1 MDNGIALP
9 FAWGTAVGSEE
20 ALVAT
25 RVVVVGGGY
34 GGSAVARALDEFA
47 DVVLVEPRDTFVH
60 TTAALRAVVDPS
72 WDERVFYPY
81 DHLLTRGRVVRDRA
95 RTVAPGLVRLS
106 SHESIEADHIVL
118 ATGTGY
124 PFPARYLESS
134 AASAQSRLERLRA
147 DMAACQQILVV
158 GAGAVGLELTGEITS
173 AFPDIEVI
181 LVEQEDHILP
191 GDHLPELRQLLLDQL
206 GDRKVRLELG
216 TGLAYLPRS
225 DVGVHDP
232 FTVHTESG
240 TRLSA
245 QMWFRCYGTDAASD
259 HLDARLKVGMHANGT
274 LPVTPHLQLVGHPT
288 VWAVGDVT
296 DVAENK
302 RATAARAH
310 AAVVA
315 ANIRSIIEGDEPRAT
330 YQAAAEL
337 FVLPLGPQGGASQIV
352 DADGTRR
359 VLGPVE
365 TSRIKG
371 ADLFSGAMASFF
383 GVGQD

>member
-1 MDNGIALP
+1 M
-9 FAWGTAVGSEE
+9 
-20 ALVAT
+20 AT

-47 DVVLVEPRDTFVH
+47 DVVLVEPRDSFVH
-60 TTAALRAVVDPS
+60 TTAALRAVVDPT
-72 WDERVFYPY
+72 WNDRVFYRY
-81 DHLLTRGRVVRDRA
+81 DGLLARGRVVRDRA
-95 RTVAPGLVRLS
+95 RSVAPGLVRLS
-106 SHESIEADHIVL
+106 SHESIEADHIVI

-134 AASAQSRLERLRA
+134 AASAKSRLERLRT
-147 DMAACQQILVV
+147 DMAACEQILVV

-181 LVEQEDHILP
+181 LVEKEDTILP
-191 GDHLPELRQLLLDQL
+191 GDHLPELRQVLLDQL
-206 GDRKVRLELG
+206 DERNVRLELG
-216 TGLAYLPRS
+216 TSLAYLPRS
-225 DVGVHDP
+225 DVGVRDP

-240 TRLSA
+240 TRLGA
-245 QMWFRCYGTDAASD
+245 QMWFRCYGTDAPTD

-296 DVAENK
+296 DVPENK

-310 AAVVA
+310 AEVVA
-315 ANIRSIIEGDEPRAT
+315 ANIRSIIDGGEPVAT
-330 YQAAAEL
+330 YHAAAEL
-337 FVLPLGPQGGASQIV
+337 FVLPLGPEGGASQLV
-352 DADGTRR
+352 DANGARH
-359 VLGPVE
+359 VLGPDE

-371 ADLFSGAMASFF
+371 ADLFSGVMASFF
-383 GVGQD
+383 GTDQS